1 MIENGMTLRNIEML
15 LGERI
20 KDCEIISDLNL
31 TREEYEYLREKI
43 ESVIKV
49 ATKSNIRSEAIESF
63 HFAISTYLV
72 YTAIYYYNGDFW
84 SSVEKLMN
92 DSGHNIRTLLG
103 DTFLKTIYKYNLKQ
117 FHEGGHKYVT
127 PIICHAGLPNFS
139 LNGIFELIYP
149 TIDDTEFSPQYM
161 IDELRYFAQYK
172 VDKTVYRFIS
182 NNDDKAMEVFQNI
195 REFIIAS
202 EKYGFNPEQLY
213 TSFNYIDKRF
223 IDSFLKWKE
232 NKTVYTK
239 ISKKRKYS
247 LVSPKIKIDAGG
259 IGVYLFLPK
268 QTVRSHYDNSLEWII
283 SYEGKEEKNSVKVKL
298 LPSGE
303 ELVSEEKSVRLKE
316 AKTYTINLYYT
327 DELIGNWQFEG
338 INKETPFMIF
348 DERDNLI
355 KTQYIATQGATIVYN
370 SGLKLEGNFI
380 SSMDLPTLSG
390 GWAGKKVTYFKL
402 EDKAPGIRL
411 TAFLNEEGYDI
422 EYRRSN
428 TISLAGGKYL
438 FNELP
443 KEEEIPVY
451 SGELPKIKI
460 ECSSEILKQHIL
472 KEYKLVIKNKEF
484 NTSCEAQM
492 KDLDYDYRSGQITVK
507 LSGVI
512 LKENSFGEFEI
523 RVIEGKSIKKFFIIR
538 LVPEILTRSD
548 SSGMWPGE
556 KGYERTFFM
565 FSAPENVT
573 IEFDDIVTKAN
584 DMYFGR
590 KYIKVFTD
598 TVNEHMTGKLSVK
611 YEGKELN
618 YIVKKR
624 IRALQWAWWQDKD
637 DNINW
642 QRSTRRLFIDELQL
656 GEGLYLLLKANS
668 LEGDAQE
675 VKLSLK
681 NAAGSVLQTKNYKLI
696 QNKSIRVSMEEFLL
710 TIGANSDLRL
720 YLSVDLL
727 NENKEKVAT
736 LTAATIQERIYIKS
750 LRYQPI
756 DSETMEITWEQ
767 QGNIMDKCLKVI
779 NISKPWENPIT
790 SDINDLNIEK
800 YSVRYGVTVNRE
812 QLGIT
817 EPGIYSLQIDE
828 QSDSFFDEIE
838 FSVPKLKKGT
848 YLSFEVDSIDCDNL
862 PAGISVEDT
871 LTILIACFEK
881 SSIKKLYSELAKV
894 DFKVDRSNARK
905 VAIGIYTIY
914 VNLNLIRGRIPQEVF
929 KYYWAAYNKLVNEC
943 STGEVKYLILKEF
956 IRFNLEGEEFRRLI
970 DLLKFNDLPV
980 IKEGILSNSDKEYL
994 WMNYG
999 FIGFLNEMRSLKKDR
1014 NLHINGICN
1023 WLEEE
1028 TVENILPIRNAC
1040 SENSGL
1046 SSKECLKGFITG
1058 TCNCTKRNFSSSHKL
1073 IGSLED
1079 YGKIFIKISSLRI
1092 LNLDHINWMKDFE
1105 DDGIKI
1111 FGKSYVR
1118 TIYEWN
1124 TSENNTHSKDEVKK
1138 LFAETKEGITN
1149 IYNRVKNTG
1158 IVENMAKQL
1167 RKRKN
1172 IGDTGVNNIYYHTG
1186 LTILLKTLG
1195 AHGFINIEGVKRDY
1209 QDINKA
1215 YNGFYKYF
1223 DELFIRDSI
1232 LMEFYI
1238 THLRNE
1244 GNSNV
1249 NESNFNY
1256 SLYKR

>member
-1 MIENGMTLRNIEML
+1 MIENGMTLRKIEML
-15 LGERI
+15 LEERI
-20 KDCEIISDLNL
+20 KNCDIISDLNL

-43 ESVIKV
+43 ESVIMV
-49 ATKSNIRSEAIESF
+49 ATKSNIRSETIESF
-63 HFAISTYLV
+63 HLAISTYLV

-84 SSVEKLMN
+84 STVEELMKA
-92 DSGHNIRTLLG
+92 SGYNIRTLLG
-103 DTFLKTIYKYNLKQ
+103 ETFLRTTYKYDLKE
-117 FHEGGHKYVT
+117 FREGGHKYVT

-139 LNGIFELIYP
+139 LSGIFELIYP

-182 NNDDKAMEVFQNI
+182 NNDDKAAEVFQNI

-202 EKYGFNPEQLY
+202 EKYGYNPEQLY

-239 ISKKRKYS
+239 IAKRRKYS
-247 LVSPKIKIDAGG
+247 LVSPKIKIDSGG

-283 SYEGKEEKNSVKVKL
+283 SYEEKEEKNSVKVKL
-298 LPSGE
+298 LYSGE
-303 ELVSEEKSVRLKE
+303 DLVSEEKSVRLKE

-370 SGLKLEGNFI
+370 SGLKLEGNFM
-380 SSMDLPTLSG
+380 SSMDLPALSG
-390 GWAGKKVTYFKL
+390 GWSGKKVTYFKL
-402 EDKAPGIRL
+402 EDKATGIKL
-411 TAFLNEEGYDI
+411 TSLFNEGDYEI

-428 TISLAGGKYL
+428 TICLYGGKYL

-443 KEEEIPVY
+443 KEEEIPIY

-460 ECSSEILKQHIL
+460 ECGSEILKQHIM

-484 NTSCEAQM
+484 NTSSEALI
-492 KDLDYDYRSGQITVK
+492 KDFDYDYRNGQITVK

-523 RVIEGKSIKKFFIIR
+523 RVIDGKSIKKFFIIR

-584 DMYFGR
+584 DTYSGR

-598 TVNEHMTGKLSVK
+598 TVNEHMSGKLSVK
-611 YEGKELN
+611 YGGKELN
-618 YIVKKR
+618 YLVKKR

-642 QRSTRRLFIDELQL
+642 QKSTRRLFIDELQQ

-681 NAAGSVLQTKNYKLI
+681 NVAGSILQTKNYKLI

-710 TIGANSDLRL
+710 TIGANSDFRL
-720 YLSVDLL
+720 YLIIDLL
-727 NENKEKVAT
+727 NEKREKVAT

-750 LRYQPI
+750 LIYQPI
-756 DSETMEITWEQ
+756 DSETMKITWEQ
-767 QGNIMDKCLKVI
+767 QGNITDKCLKVI
-779 NISKPWENPIT
+779 NISRPWEEPIT
-790 SDINDLNIEK
+790 LDINDLNIEK
-800 YSVRYGVTVNRE
+800 YSIRYGVNVNRE

-817 EPGIYSLQIDE
+817 EPGLYSLQIDE
-828 QSDSFFDEIE
+828 QSDSFFEEIE
-838 FSVPKLKKGT
+838 FSVPKLRKGT
-848 YLSFEVDSIDCDNL
+848 YLSFEVDSIDSDTL
-862 PAGISVEDT
+862 PAGISAEDT

-881 SSIKKLYSELAKV
+881 GSIKYLFSQLAKV
-894 DFKVDRSNARK
+894 NFKVDRNNARK
-905 VAIGIYTIY
+905 VAVGIYTIY
-914 VNLNLIRGRIPQEVF
+914 VNLNFIKGKIPEEVF
-929 KYYWAAYNKLVNEC
+929 KYYKGTYIKLVNEC
-943 STGEVKYLILKEF
+943 CSGKGKYLILKEF
-956 IRFNLEGEEFRRLI
+956 IRFNLKGQEFRRLV
-970 DLLKFNDLPV
+970 DYLKFNDLPV
-980 IKEGILSNSDKEYL
+980 IEEGILSNSDKEYL

-999 FIGFLNEMRSLKKDR
+999 FIGFINEMRNSKKDR

-1023 WLEEE
+1023 WLEEG
-1028 TVENILPIRNAC
+1028 TIENILPIRGTCREDSSLN
-1040 SENSGL
+1040 
-1046 SSKECLKGFITG
+1046 SKECLKGFIAA
-1058 TCNCTKRNFSSSHKL
+1058 TCDCTKRNFNSSQKL
-1073 IGSLED
+1073 IGSLDD
-1079 YGKIFIKISSLRI
+1079 YGKIFTRISSLKA

-1124 TSENNTHSKDEVKK
+1124 TSENNTHNKDEIKK
-1138 LFAETKEGITN
+1138 LFTETREGITN
-1149 IYNRVKNTG
+1149 IYNRVKNMN
-1158 IVENMAKQL
+1158 IVEDLAKLL

-1172 IGDTGVNNIYYHTG
+1172 IGDTGINNTFYHIG

-1195 AHGFINIEGVKRDY
+1195 VHGFINIEGVKRDY
-1209 QDINKA
+1209 QHINKA

-1223 DELFIRDSI
+1223 NELFTRDSI

-1238 THLRNE
+1238 AHLRNE

-1249 NESNFNY
+1249 NESNFNH